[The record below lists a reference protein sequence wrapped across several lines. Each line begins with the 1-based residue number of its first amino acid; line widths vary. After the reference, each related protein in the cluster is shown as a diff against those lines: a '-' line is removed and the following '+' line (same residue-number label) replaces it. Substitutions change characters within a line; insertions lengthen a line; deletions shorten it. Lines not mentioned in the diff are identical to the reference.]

1 MTAFPAVLGIAL
13 GLAACSPYGVG
24 TTTTPRIPAFGP
36 AEPEVATVCVIRS
49 SPWAR
54 AVTFVVHDNQ
64 QLVGATRG
72 PSYFCYVAA
81 PGAHQLVSD
90 TFDSVD
96 KVGRLDL
103 TVAAGN
109 RYWVY
114 QDHANHFG
122 SVASK
127 LSTVD
132 EGRARELLVGCS
144 YMIVTE
150 VPGHEH
156 VPPGVP
162 FAPAVAMR

>member
-1 MTAFPAVLGIAL
+1 MTTFPAIVGIAL

-24 TTTTPRIPAFGP
+24 TTTTPPISAFGP
-36 AEPEVATVCVIRS
+36 TDPAVATVCVIRS
-49 SPWAR
+49 SQMAN

-72 PSYFCYVAA
+72 ESYFCYVAA
-81 PGAHQLVSD
+81 PGAHELVSD

-96 KVGRLDL
+96 TVGRLGL
-103 TVAAGN
+103 TVAGGN

-114 QDHANHFG
+114 QDHDNHFG
-122 SVASK
+122 SVVSK

-132 EGRARELLVGCS
+132 EGRARELLVGCA
-144 YMIVTE
+144 YMLVTD

-156 VPPGVP
+156 VPTGVP